1 MAYVIAEFV
10 EDKQVEVV
18 PVTWVE
24 GDKCAWPD
32 NLKGNR
38 VTSLVKKSVPPD
50 TFWKCYSVAVKGVF
64 ATYEQARAKLND
76 SQYTSDLGTGSE
88 MSQGKRTRRPPAQWS
103 DSDEPDTPP
112 PPKKAKQ
119 SSSKQIPAPPS
130 NFPLGLSSAS
140 AVQQDSCEE
149 SEGSLQSLS
158 ADVNDMPQGGAGGP
172 SSHSANGSR
181 SHTAGG
187 SSSHSDQRTC
197 VPSGSP
203 DELSNNIAARRMT
216 EGSTND
222 IEDTIKSW
230 LRHAP
235 ERAGSHKKP
244 SAEVCLPQE

>member
-38 VTSLVKKSVPPD
+38 VTSLVQKSVPPD

-149 SEGSLQSLS
+149 SE
-158 ADVNDMPQGGAGGP
+158 DVNDMPQGGAGGP